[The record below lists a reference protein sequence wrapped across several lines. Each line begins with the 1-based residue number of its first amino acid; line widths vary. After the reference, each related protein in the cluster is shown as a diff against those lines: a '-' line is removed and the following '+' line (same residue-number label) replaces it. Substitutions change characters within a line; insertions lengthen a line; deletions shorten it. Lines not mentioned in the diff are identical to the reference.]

1 MNLVR
6 RLWERFCAVRFVV
19 VGAWNTVFS
28 YLVFLVLYRAI
39 GGGWG
44 DVVVQMSTAVAG
56 ITSAYV
62 LHRMLTYRS
71 HGVWWREYV
80 RFYMVYG
87 AQATLQ
93 AGCFF
98 VVSTWLGFDGR
109 IVQLSLTLAFTAL
122 SYWLHKNYSFGVRA
136 AEGSPC
142 RLRRGNDATCD
153 SRRKGNQ

>member
-1 MNLVR
+1 MSLLR
-6 RLWERFCAVRFVV
+6 RLWERFCAIRFVV

-28 YLVFLVLYRAI
+28 YLVFLALYRAI

-44 DVVVQMSTAVAG
+44 DVAVQALTAVVG

-62 LHRMLTYRS
+62 LHRLLTYRS

-80 RFYMVYG
+80 RFYGVYG
-87 AQATLQ
+87 AQTALQ

-122 SYWLHKNYSFGVRA
+122 SYWMHKSYTFGVRA
-136 AEGSPC
+136 GGGAHGS
-142 RLRRGNDATCD
+142 LRRGED
-153 SRRKGNQ
+153 SVSASNGRTNR